1 MDTLEFQPQVL
12 AGRCGVS
19 FSLARP
25 KGTVECV
32 ITIKALQEYFWL
44 EPNADDIRILRA
56 FRHGYSRIRA
66 IAERKALAHP
76 ATHLELTAADFA
88 RP

>member
-1 MDTLEFQPQVL
+1 MNTLEVTPQVL
-12 AGRCGVS
+12 AGRGVS
-19 FSLARP
+19 FSFP
-25 KGTVECV
+25 GPQGTVECMV
-32 ITIKALQEYFWL
+32 TIRALQDCFWL

-56 FRHGYSRIRA
+56 FRNGYGRIRA